1 MAHLSVHRNDP
12 DDLQWKEGLQDEG
25 IEMAVV
31 IGSND
36 GWTAIGNPLPKPNI
50 QTDQDQHQWPDKQA
64 LEHHL
69 QQ

>member
-1 MAHLSVHRNDP
+1 
-12 DDLQWKEGLQDEG
+12 
-25 IEMAVV
+25 MAVV